1 MTNAT
6 KRSFWKTYPSVNT
19 RIIVPFL
26 LAIITIA
33 AIGIFTVTR
42 LVAGSIQERFT
53 NQLVASANSA
63 ANSIVDIETEHLNTL
78 RMMVFTEGVAQAILD
93 NDVENLDTWLRPIA
107 ATRVADEVII
117 ANSQGEVL
125 LNLIRLDTPLVVQY
139 GRPESPDDIKD
150 ISNWENAQATL
161 SGQTDG
167 IGDKFV
173 DIIMTTETEISIDGD
188 TETEITRTSATI
200 YFNAPVVT
208 SDDERRVVG
217 AIIVGLRM
225 DNLVIQV
232 SQQALSSVTLF
243 GFDGQVLATTYRNSL
258 NEINTNLAIP
268 AAETAELLQTVQSDS
283 PIREVT
289 LDEIDS
295 QVLHAPFMLR
305 SDQYGILGVGL
316 PSNYIVEQSGASR
329 NLFGLIF
336 GIFFLVVGI
345 LGIFIARTITGPIE
359 RLVNTTRAIREGDLS
374 RRVEMRPRDELG
386 ELGVSFDSMTDQL
399 VHRNREIS
407 SLLEQQVQETA
418 QRQAVLTSISD
429 AVIVQDLNNTII
441 MSNDTAQHIQ
451 AVVVERP
458 PEIRLMRELLS
469 RPERL
474 NQPRVV
480 NLADRYLSV
489 LATPV
494 TMTTNELLGYVIV
507 FRDITVIIETE
518 KLKDELV
525 LQMSHELRTPLGAV
539 RGYVDLVKMIEDEK
553 LSKQGKEFI
562 DKARDNLLT
571 LERLVN
577 QTIDVSA
584 MLSNRFTIDI
594 ETFNLAYLLG
604 DVFTE
609 WRPAM
614 QARDLQFT
622 LVLPNNDMYI
632 EGDIERLEELLDH
645 LLRNAHSYTLPGGMV
660 EIHAEITTNRA
671 MISILDSG
679 AGIGEDEIDRV
690 FDRMYR
696 GRAADAGDTDARG
709 LGLGL
714 YIAKQIVDA
723 HQGEI
728 IIESKTGLGT
738 IVTVGLPVNLKLKQE
753 S

>member
-1 MTNAT
+1 MTQAT
-6 KRSFWKTYPSVNT
+6 KRPFWRTYPSVNT

-33 AIGIFTVTR
+33 AVGIFTVTR

-63 ANSIVDIETEHLNTL
+63 TNSIVDIENEHLNTL
-78 RMMVFTEGVAQAILD
+78 RLMVFTEGVAEAIRAGD
-93 NDVENLDTWLRPIA
+93 ADSLDTWLRPVA
-107 ATRVADEVII
+107 ATRVADEVMIVD
-117 ANSQGEVL
+117 NQGEVL
-125 LNLIRLDTPLVVQY
+125 LYLTRLDTPLVVQY
-139 GRPESPDDIKD
+139 GEPTPPD
-150 ISNWENAQATL
+150 ISSWENAQATL
-161 SGQTDG
+161 SGETDG

-173 DIIMTTETEISIDGD
+173 DVIPTVLEPGTDNERRSG
-188 TETEITRTSATI
+188 TI

-208 SDDERRVVG
+208 TDDEQAVVG

-225 DNLVIQV
+225 DNLVIQI

-243 GFDGQVLATTYRNSL
+243 GFDGDVLATTYRATVDEIDDNL
-258 NEINTNLAIP
+258 DLPPNEVDVIF
-268 AAETAELLQTVQSDS
+268 EDVMSDS
-283 PIREVT
+283 PIRPVV
-289 LDEIDS
+289 LDETDS
-295 QVLHAPFMLR
+295 QVLYAPFMLR
-305 SDQYGILGVGL
+305 SEQYGLIGVGL

-336 GIFFLVVGI
+336 GVFFVVVAA
-345 LGIFIARTITGPIE
+345 LGIFIARTITTPIE

-386 ELGVSFDSMTDQL
+386 ELGVSFDNMTDQL

-407 SLLEQQVQETA
+407 TLLEQQVQETA

-429 AVIVQDLNNTII
+429 AVIVQDLNNTVI
-441 MSNDTAQHIQ
+441 MSNGTAQQVQH
-451 AVVVERP
+451 VVEQRP
-458 PEIRLMRELLS
+458 PEIRLLRDLLS
-469 RPERL
+469 APERL

-494 TMTTNELLGYVIV
+494 TMSTTEILGYVIV
-507 FRDITVIIETE
+507 FRDITAIIQAEQ
-518 KLKDELV
+518 LKDEMV

-539 RGYVDLVKMIEDEK
+539 RGYVDLVKMMEEEK
-553 LSKQGKEFI
+553 LSGQGKEFVE
-562 DKARDNLLT
+562 KARDNLLT

-577 QTIDVSA
+577 QSIDVSA

-604 DVFTE
+604 DLFTE

-614 QARDLQFT
+614 QLRDLQFT

-632 EGDIERLEELLDH
+632 EGDTERVKELLDH
-645 LLRNAHSYTLPGGMV
+645 LLRNAQSYTLPGGMV

-671 MISILDSG
+671 IISVADSG
-679 AGIGEDEIDRV
+679 TGIGKDEIDQV
-690 FDRMYR
+690 FERMFR
-696 GRAADAGDTDARG
+696 GKAADAGETDARG

-714 YIAKQIVDA
+714 YIAKQIVEA
-723 HQGEI
+723 HGGEI
-728 IIESKTGLGT
+728 IIESEIGLGT
-738 IVTVGLPVNLKLKQE
+738 IVTVGLPIKPKLTAHA
-753 S
+753 